1 MDKTS
6 SNNLN
11 KTFFLLAILTC
22 VLMFSGVALADND
35 SCIHCGMLKAKFGHS
50 WVVIEHEGGDI
61 EGVCSV
67 HCAAIDMALHTDKPV
82 IKITVADYN
91 TKQQIN
97 VDQAYWVIGGD
108 KMGVMTA
115 RAKWAF
121 DTKDAADNF
130 MNTHGG
136 RPATFGEVMKAAFE
150 DMYED
155 TLMIQKKRKM
165 MKMKKN

>member
-1 MDKTS
+1 MDKIR
-6 SNNLN
+6 SNHFN
-11 KTFFLLAILTC
+11 KAFFLLAILTGM
-22 VLMFSGVALADND
+22 LMFSGVALADND
-35 SCIHCGMLKAKFGHS
+35 SCIHCGMLKAKYGHS
-50 WVVIEHEGGDI
+50 WVIIEHDNDTL

-97 VDQAYWVIGGD
+97 VDQAFWVIGGD

-121 DTKDAADNF
+121 STKDAADNF
-130 MNTHGG
+130 IKTHGG
-136 RPATFGEVMKAAFE
+136 KPATYEEVMTAAFA
-150 DMYED
+150 DMQAD
-155 TLMIQKKRKM
+155 TLMIQKKRR
-165 MKMKKN
+165 NRE

>member
-6 SNNLN
+6 SNNLK
-11 KTFFLLAILTC
+11 KTFFLLSILTC
-22 VLMFSGVALADND
+22 MLMFSGVALADDD

-50 WVVIEHEGGDI
+50 WVVIEHEGGTV

-82 IKITVADYN
+82 KKITVADYN

-121 DTKDAADNF
+121 ATKDAADIF
-130 MNTHGG
+130 IKEHGG
-136 RPATFGEVMKAAFE
+136 KPATYDDVMSAAFA
-150 DMYED
+150 DMQTD
-155 TLMIQKKRKM
+155 TLMIQKKRQK
-165 MKMKKN
+165 MKMKNH

>member
-1 MDKTS
+1 MNKTS
-6 SNNLN
+6 SNNSN

-22 VLMFSGVALADND
+22 MLMFSGVALADD
-35 SCIHCGMLKAKFGHS
+35 ESCIHCGMLKSKYGHS

-82 IKITVADYN
+82 VKITVADYN

-121 DTKDAADNF
+121 ATKDAADNF
-130 MNTHGG
+130 IKTHGG
-136 RPATFGEVMKAAFE
+136 KPATYEDVMKAAFS
-150 DMYED
+150 DMQAD
-155 TLMIQKKRKM
+155 TIMIQEKRQK